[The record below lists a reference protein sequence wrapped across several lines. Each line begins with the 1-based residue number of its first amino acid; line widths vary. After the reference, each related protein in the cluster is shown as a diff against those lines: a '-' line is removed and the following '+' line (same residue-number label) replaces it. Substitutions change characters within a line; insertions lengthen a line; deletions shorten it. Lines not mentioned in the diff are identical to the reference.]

1 MRPVGSRLTSVEL
14 GGLVIDPQKSYTM
27 VINAYLLGGGDSQ
40 DLEGAEVLI
49 KPEEGPVEPDVVM
62 EAIRKIGTISPQVE
76 GRIKKVATS
85 GKAMRHSMMYPA
97 PYVKAISFPR

>member
-14 GGLVIDPQKSYTM
+14 GGRGIDPQKSYTI
-27 VINAYLLGGGDSQ
+27 VINAYLLGGGDGY
-40 DLEGAEVLI
+40 DLKGAEVLI

-62 EAIRKIGTISPQVE
+62 EAIRKIGTSPQVE